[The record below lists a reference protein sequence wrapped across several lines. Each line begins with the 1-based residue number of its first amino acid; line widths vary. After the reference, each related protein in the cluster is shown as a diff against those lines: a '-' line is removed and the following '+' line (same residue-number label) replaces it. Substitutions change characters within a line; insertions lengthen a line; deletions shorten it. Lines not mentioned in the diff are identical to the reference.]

1 MHHVIVTRVVWFVAV
16 LLGVACLL
24 FALGV
29 TP

>member
-1 MHHVIVTRVVWFVAV
+1 MHHVIVTRVVWFVAA
-16 LLGVACLL
+16 LLAVACVL